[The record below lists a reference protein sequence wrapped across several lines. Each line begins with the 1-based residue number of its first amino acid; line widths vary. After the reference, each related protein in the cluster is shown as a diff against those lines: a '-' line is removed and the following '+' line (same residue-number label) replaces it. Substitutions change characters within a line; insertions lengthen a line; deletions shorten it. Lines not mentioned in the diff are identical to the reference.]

1 MDDTESVESRL
12 TIPTSRMGRGS
23 DLTLLTANILE
34 VKKEL
39 TTVRKEIGEV
49 RSSLQ
54 RLDTDVSNVFE
65 YLKSLEAK
73 FRTCGLLK

>member
-12 TIPTSRMGRGS
+12 TIPDHRVKNRS
-23 DLTLLTANILE
+23 DLTLLTANVLE

-49 RSSLQ
+49 RSSLKL
-54 RLDTDVSNVFE
+54 LDTDVSNVFE
-65 YLKSLEAK
+65 YLQALEAK
-73 FRTCGLLK
+73 FKASGLLK